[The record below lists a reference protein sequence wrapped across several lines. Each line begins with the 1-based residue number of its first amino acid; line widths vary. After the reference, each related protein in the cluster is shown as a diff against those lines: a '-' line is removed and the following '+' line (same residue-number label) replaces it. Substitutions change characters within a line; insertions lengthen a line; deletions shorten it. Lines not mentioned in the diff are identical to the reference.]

1 MVYLFGVI
9 GFVLGFVAGLA
20 VINLFLK
27 TYSKSELVRNKS
39 LRWSYGLAV
48 WVFSGLGVWLGVWLH
63 DRSFF

>member
-9 GFVLGFVAGLA
+9 GFVLGFVAGLT

-48 WVFSGLGVWLGVWLH
+48 WVFAGLGVWLGVWLH